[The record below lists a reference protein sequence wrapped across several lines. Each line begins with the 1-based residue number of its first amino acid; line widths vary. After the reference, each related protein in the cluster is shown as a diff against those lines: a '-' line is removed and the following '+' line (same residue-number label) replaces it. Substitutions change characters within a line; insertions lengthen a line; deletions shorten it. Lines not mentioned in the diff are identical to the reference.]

1 MFLDGELAGYV
12 AGRFDPEELT
22 SIMTN
27 DGAWG
32 ELGPSGETYVVA
44 ADTLMRSDARPF
56 IEDQSAYIEQV
67 EAAGTATADEIRSMR
82 FFDTTVLNQPID
94 YRLVEAA
101 FDGPSEVE
109 TVTNYLG
116 EDVLSNSRVLDIDG
130 LEWVVFAEAGVDV
143 IREPI
148 DVFVRNLLIAIA
160 VFIVVVTFLAVRWAD
175 RLLEP
180 LRLISTRLRTIRD
193 GGEPTALRELPS
205 DSADEF
211 VELGADIDSM
221 LDTLHQRTATARR
234 STDER
239 RVLLRRLL
247 PAPVAE
253 RAEAGDRDVVEQVSM
268 ATVAVLVIG
277 GLGTLVTAGTP
288 DRARELLDRFVDEAD
303 DLAAERGLDR
313 VQLSGDTYVAAC
325 GVNRPH
331 LDHAARTADFV
342 LDVVEML
349 HDLDPDDELS
359 IRAGLDAGP
368 ITVGLIGGARLVHDT
383 WGSTVQIAAELAR
396 SARYGQVLVST
407 ACRSHLPERFRIDE
421 TDRVDAGVLR
431 GVAVDSEASA

>member
-67 EAAGTATADEIRSMR
+67 EAAGTATADEVRSMR

-101 FDGPSEVE
+101 FDGRSEVE

-160 VFIVVVTFLAVRWAD
+160 VFIVVVTFLAVRSAD

-180 LRLISTRLRTIRD
+180 LRLISTRLRTIHD
-193 GGEPTALRELPS
+193 GGEPTALPRAPERQRRRVRRTRSGHRLDARHAPS
-205 DSADEF
+205 
-211 VELGADIDSM
+211 
-221 LDTLHQRTATARR
+221 RTATARR

-303 DLAAERGLDR
+303 RPRRGPRPRSRAAER
-313 VQLSGDTYVAAC
+313 
-325 GVNRPH
+325 
-331 LDHAARTADFV
+331 
-342 LDVVEML
+342 
-349 HDLDPDDELS
+349 
-359 IRAGLDAGP
+359 
-368 ITVGLIGGARLVHDT
+368 
-383 WGSTVQIAAELAR
+383 
-396 SARYGQVLVST
+396 
-407 ACRSHLPERFRIDE
+407 
-421 TDRVDAGVLR
+421 
-431 GVAVDSEASA
+431 